1 MTDKEKLD
9 YLKIAQNT
17 ILKIYMSK
25 IKEGNGTAKI
35 IVGNKFYNKKIKTLN
50 NESELF
56 RIVKHLRKYYIEN
69 NIEIEKDIDN
79 IERYPLIQDLL
90 SVKIN
95 KGSKGWFEK
104 NGKEITIQYY
114 SPDLI
119 DKDGNKIRAGELI
132 TEISFKRLIVS
143 SSHARNKKVIYINER
158 LYNDAMEILLC
169 GMPDNME
176 VKAYSKFS
184 SHFGLC
190 TTDGIPLKELPKF
203 VVVPDVIFEI
213 KENFDIVEE
222 YEENKYRVQKNKKT
236 STKNTVSDGGGL
248 IDCNYM
254 KKIAEEELNL
264 SYAPSSALVRAI
276 PGIKGNL
283 YTFPLKEFFEDKKD
297 SISGNIKDVWFVDGN
312 GVTNGSLHNFEKEN
326 IVAVIPKSMFKFW
339 DKYSSYEEWY
349 NAFNTTVKGYKRTFN
364 ICAVAED
371 YKNIEETV
379 PLSYQPLQTL
389 NLDEN
394 RILKL
399 CQPTVKNISRI
410 ASNVDEFIKYR
421 GINKNKNNIPEYYK
435 ALAAN
440 KCLWYDSWIQKK
452 VQQDLDG
459 IKKRAYLGGIDIEG
473 NYQVLGYDLTL
484 LAEQTFGLKPK
495 GVLKAGEVYSQYWF
509 DKDVKDILL
518 IRYPHVSHEWRLVNI
533 AKISTDP
540 QSDMRYLRYQYSTI
554 LASGKDSLYQRLG
567 GADVDND
574 HCCCINS
581 QVLKDAV
588 AKAKEFKNTV
598 IPILY
603 EKPVAKTPKGN
614 IRKKKAKTIDNID
627 ALIKTDCDA
636 MTANIGNFV
645 NKVTILW
652 SILNDDKAVEN
663 ISVKIPE
670 AILNNTAAMQEYKRN
685 KIIEYIKQM
694 LIISSK
700 CIDFAKTGIPAKI
713 TDKIK
718 EILDDNKELPIFMKY
733 RYPQKY
739 TDEKRLIYNAE
750 LIDGEIDPE
759 YLFKNY
765 DCTMNRLC
773 LYLEK
778 NISDIKVNAPK
789 GKCIDYNIFYNKRP
803 DKYKSVFYKS
813 IFELMEE
820 LQKEFVE
827 LSGEYKVNE
836 FDTDE
841 VKEENINRFKLFY
854 DYCKNSLLSIC
865 PNIDKLVDIL
875 VFLKYED
882 DKFEYKDGG
891 ILWNCFG
898 TILRNRING
907 TEIPVVEINTEKKA
921 EKSKSKKQKLG
932 EVKLFVKEEK
942 KRDAKEKDITTE
954 KLVLT
959 KNERNYIRENARQLE
974 EVKIL
979 TTLWAISKLCKN
991 NNAKFK
997 VYSGGKDKKKIKRSD
1012 ILRLSG
1018 IKDYR
1023 KFDEYIKY
1031 FLQKGYVKFENK
1043 KYYYTVDVPVKAGN
1057 GDLETIHN
1065 INDINKIFKKVC

>member
-9 YLKIAQNT
+9 YLKIPQNT
-17 ILKIYMSK
+17 VLKIYMSK
-25 IKEGNGTAKI
+25 LKEGNGTAKI

-69 NIEIEKDIDN
+69 NLGIENDIDN
-79 IERYPLIQDLL
+79 IEKYPLIQDLL
-90 SVKIN
+90 SVKVN
-95 KGSKGWFEK
+95 KGSKGWFKEH
-104 NGKEITIQYY
+104 GKEITIQYY
-114 SPDLI
+114 SPDLL
-119 DKDGNKIRAGELI
+119 DKDGNKIQAGELI

-143 SSHARNKKVIYINER
+143 SSHARNKKVIYINKR

-190 TTDGIPLKELPKF
+190 TTDGISLKELPKF
-203 VVVPDVIFEI
+203 VVVPDVVFEI
-213 KENFDIVEE
+213 NEKFDVVEE
-222 YEENKYRVQKNKKT
+222 YEENKYRVHKNKKT

-264 SYAPSSALVRAI
+264 SYVPSSALVRAI

-297 SISGNIKDVWFVDGN
+297 SISGYIKDVWFVDGN
-312 GVTNGSLHNFEKEN
+312 GVTNGSLHNFKEEN

-339 DKYSSYEEWY
+339 DKYSSFNDWLT
-349 NAFNTTVKGYKRTFN
+349 AFNTSVNGYKRTFN

-371 YKNIEETV
+371 FKNIERTV

-389 NLDEN
+389 NLGIEE
-394 RILKL
+394 IKSL
-399 CQPTVKNISRI
+399 CQPTIENLKSI
-410 ASNVDEFIKYR
+410 ATDVDKFIKYR
-421 GINKNKNNIPEYYK
+421 GLARNKNNTPEYYK

-440 KCLWYDSWIQKK
+440 KELWYDDWIQKK
-452 VQQDLDG
+452 VQQDLEG
-459 IKKRAYLGGIDIEG
+459 IKKRAYLGGIEVNG

-495 GVLKAGEVYSQYWF
+495 GVLKAGEVYSKYWYAN
-509 DKDVKDILL
+509 KVKDILL

-533 AKISTDP
+533 ANISTDP
-540 QSDMRYLRYQYSTI
+540 QSDMRYLRYQFSTI
-554 LASGKDSLYQRLG
+554 LVSGKDSLYQRLG

-588 AKAKEFKNTV
+588 ANAKEFKNTV
-598 IPILY
+598 IPISY
-603 EKPVAKTPKGN
+603 EKPVSKTSKGN
-614 IRKKKAKTIDNID
+614 VRKKKAKTIDNID

-652 SILNDDKAVEN
+652 SILNDKKAM
-663 ISVKIPE
+663 
-670 AILNNTAAMQEYKRN
+670 LGYKR
-685 KIIEYIKQM
+685 KDIIEYIQQM

-713 TDKIK
+713 TDEIK
-718 EILDDNKELPIFMKY
+718 EILDENKELPIFMKY

-739 TDEKRLIYNAE
+739 TDEKRLIYNSE
-750 LIDGEIDPE
+750 LIDGEIEPE
-759 YLFKNY
+759 FLFKNY

-773 LYLEK
+773 SYLER
-778 NISDIKVNAPK
+778 NISDIKVKVPK
-789 GKCIDYNIFYNKRP
+789 GKGIDYNIFYNKRP
-803 DKYKSVFYKS
+803 DKYKSVYYKPVA
-813 IFELMEE
+813 ELMEE
-820 LQKEFVE
+820 LQKEHIE
-827 LSGEYKVNE
+827 LSSEYKVNE

-841 VKEENINRFKLFY
+841 IKEENINRFKLFY
-854 DYCKNSLLSIC
+854 DYCKNRLLSIC
-865 PNIDKLVDIL
+865 PNTNKLVDIL

-882 DKFEYKDGG
+882 DKVEYKDAG

-898 TILRNRING
+898 SVLSNRTEG
-907 TEIPVVEINTEKKA
+907 VEIPVIEINTEKKEERA
-921 EKSKSKKQKLG
+921 KSNKKKLS
-932 EVKLFVKEEK
+932 EVKLYVKEEQ
-942 KRDAKEKDITTE
+942 KRDAKEKEITNDT
-954 KLVLT
+954 LVLT
-959 KNERNYIRENARQLE
+959 KDERDYIKENARQPE
-974 EVKIL
+974 EIKTL
-979 TTLWAISKLCKN
+979 TILWAISKLCKN

-1031 FLQKGYVKFENK
+1031 FLKKGCVKFENK
-1043 KYYYTVDVPVKAGN
+1043 KYYYTVDVPVKAGSGN
-1057 GDLETIHN
+1057 LETISN
-1065 INDINKIFKKVC
+1065 INEINKIFKKVC